1 MEALRQWGLGLC
13 CGAAAA
19 GIVQLLSP
27 PTATGR
33 LLRIVVGVFLL
44 CCLAAPLG
52 SFALPEVQHE
62 SGLQQQ
68 AGSAAA
74 EEFGAAADRV
84 FYASAAQKL
93 EQLARK
99 KLAEMG
105 INEAEVTVYINE
117 TTTRLE
123 PEDIVVEARLGAGHR
138 ERHEELVRRL
148 EYELGTTVRLGY
160 EKQMEG

>member
-19 GIVQLLSP
+19 GIVQLLAP

-52 SFALPEVQHE
+52 SFSLPEMQDE
-62 SGLQQQ
+62 SVQQQ
-68 AGSAAA
+68 QKESAAA
-74 EEFGAAADRV
+74 EQFDAAADRV

-148 EYELGTTVRLGY
+148 EYELGITVRLEY
-160 EKQMEG
+160 ERQTEG